1 MKPRVVVLL
10 LLSTIGLC
18 APGFSASVKASQV
31 VVVDAWTRVSM
42 PGQRVGGV
50 YMKIQ
55 ANQNARLVG
64 AASTAVPKVEVHEM
78 KMDGSV
84 MRMREVQAIYLPKGE
99 IVSLEPGGL
108 HIMLKDLKKP
118 IAEGEIIPITLFV
131 ESDGKLEK
139 LDVMVRA
146 RASKPEA
153 AHAHH

>member
-1 MKPRVVVLL
+1 MKIPVITLL
-10 LLSTIGLC
+10 LLSVLSLSL
-18 APGFSASVKASQV
+18 PVSASQV

-64 AASTAVPKVEVHEM
+64 VASTAVPKIEVHEM

-99 IVSLEPGGL
+99 LVSLEPGGL

-118 IAEGEIIPITLFV
+118 IAEGEVIPITLFV
-131 ESDGKLEK
+131 EADGKLEK

-146 RASKPEA
+146 RSAGSANHSHE
-153 AHAHH
+153 HH